1 MLSLQ
6 TLELCPYP
14 CIPWNFSRV
23 LWNIII
29 FISFSKHNNSGLFF
43 YINFGFLAF
52 ILPNIGILPYPS
64 KHCNFGLIFFN
75 IRILTLS
82 FQTLTFWSYPCK
94 DYNSGPIPT
103 SCSHSPLSLNSLAR
117 TVSARQDQQS
127 LLPGMFTTSLGSLS
141 LALMSTT
148 FFLLH
153 LTTYQASLTPPYS
166 TLVVP
171 IDGPCAHH
179 EEHSLTP

>member
-43 YINFGFLAF
+43 FINFGFLAP

-64 KHCNFGLIFFN
+64 KHCNFGPIFFN
-75 IRILTLS
+75 IGILTLS
-82 FQTLTFWSYPCK
+82 FQTLTFWSYPSK
-94 DYNSGPIPT
+94 DYNSAPILENIRILI
-103 SCSHSPLSLNSLAR
+103 LSFQTLKFWPYPSKHWNSSLILPNTEILA
-117 TVSARQDQQS
+117 
-127 LLPGMFTTSLGSLS
+127 
-141 LALMSTT
+141 
-148 FFLLH
+148 
-153 LTTYQASLTPPYS
+153 
-166 TLVVP
+166 
-171 IDGPCAHH
+171 
-179 EEHSLTP
+179 